1 MPWKVMNVLEQ
12 RKEFVKRCL
21 EGTQSVSELCQ
32 EYEISRKTGYKYL
45 RRFIEHGEEGLE
57 DMPRAPKTIR
67 NRVSEDMKELILDFK
82 RNRPYLGAHKI
93 LGMLK
98 KKYPA
103 LKFPARSTVEI
114 MLKKEGM
121 VKKRKTR
128 GKAKP
133 TKIRTEPIAPNVVW
147 AADFKGEFRTKD
159 GRLCYPFTLMDTN
172 NRYLF
177 SCLGCL
183 SISTQAVRKE
193 MERIFKIHGLP
204 QVILTDNGAPFA
216 SFGIEGY
223 SKLSVWLNKLG
234 IKTER
239 IDIGKPQQ
247 NGRLERLHK
256 TLKEY
261 LEYNTM
267 ENIDE
272 QQAAFDHFID
282 EYNNER
288 PHESLDDKTPS
299 EFYVKSSI
307 EFPNEIKEVK
317 YSGDWMVRKVNDKGQ
332 IQIKNNLIRISKALI
347 GEPVGITEIYP
358 ERLVAYY
365 GDKPLVLIDSKKY
378 KRLPRKVEDEIIK
391 LLKKEPRGVEANV

>member
-1 MPWKVMNVLEQ
+1 MSWKVMNVLEQ

-45 RRFIEHGEEGLE
+45 RRFIEHGDEGLK
-57 DMPRAPKTIR
+57 DMPRVPKTIR
-67 NRVSEDMKELILDFK
+67 NRVSEDIKELILDFK
-82 RNRPYLGAHKI
+82 RNHRYFGAHKI
-93 LGMLK
+93 LGILK
-98 KKYPA
+98 RMYPV

-114 MLKKEGM
+114 MLEKEGM
-121 VKKRKTR
+121 VKKRRTR
-128 GKAKP
+128 RKAKP
-133 TKIRTEPIAPNVVW
+133 TKTRTVPSAQNVVW

-159 GRLCYPFTLMDTN
+159 GRLCYPFTLMDIY

-183 SISTQAVRKE
+183 SASGVNVRKE
-193 MERIFKIHGLP
+193 MESVFKMHGLP

-216 SFGIEGY
+216 SIGIEGY

-239 IDIGKPQQ
+239 IDSGKPQQ
-247 NGRLERLHK
+247 NGRLERFHK

-267 ENIDE
+267 ENVEE
-272 QQAAFDHFID
+272 QQVAFDHFID
-282 EYNNER
+282 EYNNIR
-288 PHESLDDKTPS
+288 PHEALDDKTPS
-299 EFYVKSSI
+299 ELYLKSSM
-307 EFPNEIKEVK
+307 EFPEEIKEVK
-317 YSGDWMVRKVNDKGQ
+317 YPEGWIVRKVNEKGQ
-332 IQIKNNLIRISKALI
+332 IQIKNNFIRISKALR

-365 GDKPLVLIDSKKY
+365 GYKPLVLIDSKKY

-391 LLKKEPRGVEANV
+391 LLKKEPRGAEANV